1 MPKISVIV
9 PTYNRE
15 KTIKKCIDSLINQT
29 MKDIEIIIIDDGST
43 DNTSNIIPDDNRIKY
58 IKRSNHGIGASRNY
72 GIDNSH
78 GEYIVFVDSD
88 DYISND
94 CLEKMYNKAM
104 NDNLDFVV
112 GDYYYIYESGNKEK
126 IKLKDFENSSLK
138 ENPYLVCNVNL
149 GPCNKLIKKST
160 INNIR
165 FPENIKYEDVP
176 FVVNVLKN
184 ANKIG
189 HLNEA
194 LFYFLTD
201 NKSET
206 TIRDDKIFD
215 IFKSLDLVVES
226 LKDNYSEPLK
236 KLVISIIVNYTIQQ
250 RYIKNR
256 KMRNKFIDEA
266 FIYIKTIDPNYKNNS
281 YFKERNFFKG
291 MIEKNKIF
299 TKFYCDIYNI
309 VK

>member
-15 KTIKKCIDSLINQT
+15 KTIKKCVASLINQT

-72 GIDNSH
+72 GIDNSN

-104 NDNLDFVV
+104 NYNLDFVV

-138 ENPYLVCNVNL
+138 ENPYLVCNINL

-189 HLNEA
+189 HLNES

-266 FIYIKTIDPNYKNNS
+266 FIYIKKIDPNYKNNS
-281 YFKERNFFKG
+281 YFKERNFFKCI
-291 MIEKNKIF
+291 IEKNKIF
-299 TKFYCDIYNI
+299 TKIYCDIYSI